1 MIRVSDITVYLK
13 CPRMCYFL
21 YKGYNLPKT
30 VTIER
35 ILLKELALAYG
46 SAYNREDKLAVL
58 NAELDRIS
66 GEIRV
71 IYPEELA
78 GVDADKLAVSV
89 SNVRSRLEE
98 ICLNLSATGDFY
110 GYGSVQFEPLLR
122 SEKFGFAG
130 SPDKLIQAGDSLFP
144 SIIKTG
150 NMPEN
155 GVWRS
160 DRLQLTAYS
169 VLAEEK
175 YSTVVGCGFVEYANW
190 GQVREVTIKRL
201 ERRQVLQ
208 ILDKIKKIQSGSMP
222 EKPHNAPCTNC
233 GFNGMCDVRTT
244 LASRFF

>member
-21 YKGYNLPKT
+21 YKGHDLPKNAPP
-30 VTIER
+30 ER
-35 ILLKELALAYG
+35 ILLKELTLAYG
-46 SAYNREDKLAVL
+46 SAYNKEDKLSVL

-66 GEIRV
+66 NEIRV
-71 IYPEELA
+71 IYPEELEE
-78 GVDADKLAVSV
+78 VDADKLAVSV
-89 SNVRSRLEE
+89 SNIRSRLEE
-98 ICLNLSATGDFY
+98 ICSNLSSTGDFY
-110 GYGSVQFEPLLR
+110 GYRSVQFEPLLR

-130 SPDKLIQAGDSLFP
+130 SPDKLIQAGEELLP

-150 NMPEN
+150 NIPEN
-155 GVWRS
+155 GVWRN

-175 YSTVVGCGFVEYANW
+175 YGTVVRRGFVEYANW
-190 GQVREVTIKRL
+190 GKVREVTIKRL

-208 ILDKIKKIQSGSMP
+208 ILDKIKKIQGGSMP
-222 EKPHNAPCTNC
+222 EKPHNAPCMNC
-233 GFNGMCDVRTT
+233 GFSGICNVKTT